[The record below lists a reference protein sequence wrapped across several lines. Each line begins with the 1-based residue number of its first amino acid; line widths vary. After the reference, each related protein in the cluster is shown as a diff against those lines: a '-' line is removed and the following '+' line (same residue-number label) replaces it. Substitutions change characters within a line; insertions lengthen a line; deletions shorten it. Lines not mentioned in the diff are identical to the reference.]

1 LALDVIGSGAKHH
14 GVPDAPKVL
23 VGRNIKRLRN
33 AQKLSQEALAHR
45 CGIHPVELARA
56 ERGERD
62 MRISTVAKIARGLR
76 VPAKDLL
83 DGIGG

>member
-1 LALDVIGSGAKHH
+1 MR
-14 GVPDAPKVL
+14 VPEPKIL
-23 VGRNIKRLRN
+23 VGRNIKRLRHS
-33 AQKLSQEALAHR
+33 QKLTQEGLAER

-62 MRISTVAKIARGLR
+62 LRVSTVAKIARGLR

-83 DGIGG
+83 DGVGA